1 MFIPNVVTGIQV
13 SIECI
18 AASAALEKRLRTT
31 VGTMLR
37 ATVRA
42 GLTGV
47 TRVNLDHAD
56 PALLGFVD
64 QEALELGKAPTMELP
79 LRVLFLALAA
89 NLRIGAKM
97 GQVLN
102 HNGRARGGILNDA
115 LGEDVITIPV
125 KSQRATGHLFQV
137 TFRAFCSFGL
147 QLATETESAALNLF
161 PVATSQKRASRSHS
175 RMIETEINTDHL
187 IAWGNV
193 RLRDRDNDMQRVVT
207 IAHAQISHR
216 NITPLILD
224 AVRGNRERDGN
235 APLQSDNGD
244 GLACP
249 VQLVGALIIANRT
262 MLRVGLPHFA
272 PFRPTIKGA
281 FEGFCRLDPGLNEQ
295 ISVQVR
301 ILRTSLVVRGMVQS
315 YSIFLVLLP
324 AKSADR
330 IEDGG
335 KLFSRLI
342 KQDTLLLIWLQ
353 LYPYCSVHAT
363 RIAYMLRFCKQER
376 KE

>member
-1 MFIPNVVTGIQV
+1 
-13 SIECI
+13 
-18 AASAALEKRLRTT
+18 
-31 VGTMLR
+31 MLR

-64 QEALELGKAPTMELP
+64 QEALELGEAPTMEP
-79 LRVLFLALAA
+79 SLRVLFLALAA

-137 TFRAFCSFGL
+137 TFRAFCSFEL

-175 RMIETEINTDHL
+175 RMMETEINTDHL
-187 IAWGNV
+187 VAW
-193 RLRDRDNDMQRVVT
+193 
-207 IAHAQISHR
+207 
-216 NITPLILD
+216 
-224 AVRGNRERDGN
+224 GNRERDGN
-235 APLQSDNGD
+235 APLQSDKGD

-262 MLRVGLPHFA
+262 TLRVGLPRLA

-295 ISVQVR
+295 IGVQVR

-342 KQDTLLLIWLQ
+342 KQETLLLIWLQ

-363 RIAYMLRFCKQER
+363 GKAYMLRFCKQER
-376 KE
+376 KEQSIPPLA